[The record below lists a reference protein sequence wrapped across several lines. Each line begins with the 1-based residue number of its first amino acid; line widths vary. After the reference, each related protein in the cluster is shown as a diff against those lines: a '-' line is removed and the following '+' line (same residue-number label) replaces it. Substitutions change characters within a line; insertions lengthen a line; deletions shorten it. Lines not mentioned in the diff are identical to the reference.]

1 MNLNEQQNQQG
12 VLIETPYVPLCSDL
26 IMRYFSEQP
35 NTMYDLDRQYPFG
48 TVDIPMS
55 IFRYGFEECVKSACF
70 LVTDALRADKERRK
84 AETNGQNDL
93 VARCVSARDNLF
105 ASAVDMLSSETI
117 KNAQSFPDKLREYY
131 KIRGEYA
138 LSGRMIEIPIIA
150 FDGVVGEFSNT
161 LELPREVTQTLTVC
175 AMINQGFT
183 DGVHNKRFMYKIL
196 FKQMIAMS
204 FNQDILNLDELFE
217 GIVIL
222 SKFFGDYNI
231 IKEHDNQEDVF
242 KFIDDNFPED
252 KLDEF
257 EKLQTPAERRKFL
270 NDNPFGIIGVFLG
283 SFEGDGIIPI
293 GGYFN
298 PDEKTLKSF
307 EEVKEKGLNA
317 FKIRMED
324 IEFMQKQ
331 EQEIY
336 KSVNA
341 ELEQILEA

>member
-1 MNLNEQQNQQG
+1 M
-12 VLIETPYVPLCSDL
+12 
-26 IMRYFSEQP
+26 
-35 NTMYDLDRQYPFG
+35 
-48 TVDIPMS
+48 
-55 IFRYGFEECVKSACF
+55 
-70 LVTDALRADKERRK
+70 ADKERRK

-93 VARCVSARDNLF
+93 VARCVSARDSLF

-117 KNAQSFPDKLREYY
+117 KNTQSFPDKLREYY

-161 LELPREVTQTLTVC
+161 LELPREVAQTLTVC

-183 DGVHNKRFMYKIL
+183 DGVHNKRSMYKIL

-283 SFEGDGIIPI
+283 SFEGT
-293 GGYFN
+293 
-298 PDEKTLKSF
+298 ELSLLVVVLTLMK
-307 EEVKEKGLNA
+307 KHLKALKKLRKKGLMLLKYA
-317 FKIRMED
+317 WKI
-324 IEFMQKQ
+324 
-331 EQEIY
+331 
-336 KSVNA
+336 
-341 ELEQILEA
+341 